1 MEANDNVS
9 VVSLPA
15 NTSILQSVDPGV
27 IFTFESY
34 LRNTFDKAVSAID
47 GDSSD
52 GSDQSKLKT
61 FWKGLTILCLLY
73 TSDAAD
79 EHRDV

>member
-1 MEANDNVS
+1 MEADDNVS
-9 VVSLPA
+9 VVYMPA

-61 FWKGLTILCLLY
+61 FWKGFTILFSFKGFIYLF
-73 TSDAAD
+73 
-79 EHRDV
+79 